1 MSNNINQIIELQQ
14 NDNNKVENGYYKP
27 NLNYNITLYEG
38 DQLSLHSAFCDT
50 VAIENSQ
57 IQLDEDTEISMNF
70 YLYNRLNRD
79 TNVVLFPADP
89 LPQDKPN
96 GDLVFLARPKA
107 GTELLERHIGFFLT
121 VDAKYKGV
129 YYGQCII
136 NFTYEDSTGKPIKGT
151 VKTERG
157 FPQKKNVNNLDVD
170 QNKYVGGFG
179 MGPSANTRD
188 AVIAPDKSN
197 YKFYFFW
204 ILGFPIICRPNTLK
218 IVSILNAD
226 GTPTSGKNANG
237 SPASNLTGFE
247 LPFNGNLSTPPQDEF
262 DPFIFP
268 EGGGEIIY
276 EPVLNNKTFTI
287 PAGKYTADEISSVI
301 SDNCQLVANQQQFT
315 QLVESPF
322 LIESGDQTA
331 SGDIMVKALDGGVIE
346 AYKYNANQWIGASA
360 ISLKFNPNDNK
371 LFWEFI
377 HTPYYDDSGTIIVAF
392 NGSQDN
398 SVEFYGS
405 SNGGIV
411 FNSLEPPSFWQ
422 DKLSFDTSLE
432 VHPQHTSGSLDGDDV
447 QVPVFTVKAS
457 EQFTTAQVIADV
469 GVQKNDNFFL
479 VPTVGT
485 STVKADN
492 EVASAN
498 SNLTSVIPSKTAL
511 FETSADT
518 GFYYLEI
525 NSNYKNDF
533 YTETQNFQTISG
545 IISNYYNVNSYTSAD
560 SSAGIPYVHTGSP
573 VTLSAFE
580 VRILDQ
586 DKRLSDK
593 LGDNNTV
600 FLQLSRANRN
610 LPMIKNAEMKAK
622 K

>member
-14 NDNNKVENGYYKP
+14 TDNNKVENGYFKT
-27 NLNYNITLYEG
+27 NMNYNITLYEG
-38 DQLSLHSAFCDT
+38 DELSLHSAFLDT

-57 IQLDEDTEISMNF
+57 IQIDEDTDVSMNF

-79 TNVVLFPADP
+79 TDIVLFPSDP

-96 GDLVFLARPKA
+96 GDLVFLARPRA
-107 GTELLERHIGFFLT
+107 GQELLERHIGFFLT
-121 VDAKYKGV
+121 VDTDYKGV

-136 NFTYEDSTGKPIKGT
+136 NFQYEDSTGKLIKAT
-151 VKTERG
+151 VQTGRG
-157 FPQKKNVNNLDVD
+157 YPQKKNVNNLDVD

-179 MGPSANTRD
+179 MGASGNTRN
-188 AVIAPDKSN
+188 ATIAPDKSD

-218 IVSILNAD
+218 IVSILNSD
-226 GTPTSGKNANG
+226 GTPTTGKNPNG
-237 SPASNLTGFE
+237 SSATNETGFK
-247 LPFNGNLSTPPQDEF
+247 LPFNGNLSTPPQNEF
-262 DPFIFP
+262 DPYIFP
-268 EGGGEIIY
+268 STGGEVIY
-276 EPVLNNKTFTI
+276 EPVMNTKTFTI
-287 PAGKYTADEISSVI
+287 PKGKYSADEISSVI

-315 QLVESPF
+315 KLVESPF

-331 SGDIMVKALDGGVIE
+331 SQDIMVKALSDGTIE
-346 AYKYNANQWIGASA
+346 AYKYNSNQWIGASA

-371 LFWEFI
+371 MFWEFI
-377 HTPYYDDSGTIIVAF
+377 HTPYYDDNGTIIVSF
-392 NGSQDN
+392 NASQDGN
-398 SVEFYGS
+398 TEFYGS

-411 FNSLEPPSFWQ
+411 FNSLEPASFWQ
-422 DKLSFDTSLE
+422 DKLGFDTSLQI
-432 VHPQHTSGSLDGDDV
+432 HPQHTSGTLDGDDV
-447 QVPVFTVKAS
+447 QVPVFNVQAS
-457 EQFTTAQVIADV
+457 KQFTTAQVIADV
-469 GVQKNDNFFL
+469 GIQKNNNFFK
-479 VPTVGT
+479 VPTIGT
-485 STVKADN
+485 GGASAG

-525 NSNYKNDF
+525 NSNFKNDF
-533 YTETQNFQTISG
+533 YTETQNFNTISG
-545 IISNYYNVNSYTSAD
+545 IISNYYNINSYTSAD
-560 SSAGIPYVHTGSP
+560 SSAGIPYVHTGNP
-573 VTLSAFE
+573 ITLSSFE

-593 LGDNNTV
+593 LGDNNSV
-600 FLQLSRANRN
+600 FLQLTRANRN
-610 LPMIKNAEMKAK
+610 LPMVKNAEINAK

>member
-14 NDNNKVENGYYKP
+14 TDNNKVENGYFKT
-27 NLNYNITLYEG
+27 NMNYNITLYEG
-38 DQLSLHSAFCDT
+38 DELSLHSAFLDT

-57 IQLDEDTEISMNF
+57 IQLDEDVDVTMNF

-79 TNVVLFPADP
+79 VGILEFPANP

-96 GDLVFLARPKA
+96 GNLIFLCKPKT
-107 GTELLERHIGFFLT
+107 GQDLLERHIGFWLT
-121 VDAKYKGV
+121 IDENYKGV

-136 NFTYEDSTGKPIKGT
+136 KFQYEDSTGKLVKGSVET
-151 VKTERG
+151 GRG

-170 QNKYVGGFG
+170 TDKYIGGWG
-179 MGPSANTRD
+179 MGPSGNTRD
-188 AVIAPDKSN
+188 ATIAPDKSD

-218 IVSILNAD
+218 ITELLNQSD
-226 GTPTSGKNANG
+226 GSPTSGKNPNG
-237 SPASNLTGFE
+237 TEATNFTGFK

-262 DPFIFP
+262 DPYIFP
-268 EGGGEIIY
+268 EGGGEVIY
-276 EPVLNNKTFTI
+276 EPVLNTKTFTI

-301 SDNCQLVANQQQFT
+301 SDNCQKVRSQEQFT
-315 QLVESPF
+315 KLVDSPF

-331 SGDIMVKALDGGVIE
+331 TEDIMVKAVEGGVIE
-346 AYKYNANQWIGASA
+346 AYKLNENQWIGASA

-371 LFWEFI
+371 LFWEFL
-377 HTPYYDDSGTIIVAF
+377 HTPYYDDSGTIIVGF
-392 NGSQDN
+392 EKSQN
-398 SVEFYGS
+398 SVVNFYAS

-411 FNSLEPPSFWQ
+411 FNSLEPSSFWI
-422 DKLSFDTSLE
+422 DKLGFDTSLQ
-432 VHPQHTSGSLDGDDV
+432 VHPQHTDGNLAGTDV
-447 QVPVFTVKAS
+447 QAPVFNVEAS
-457 EQFTTAQVIADV
+457 KQFTTAQVIADV
-469 GVQKNDNFFL
+469 GVQKTADFYK
-479 VPTVGT
+479 VPTIGT
-485 STVKADN
+485 GTGQVQ
-492 EVASAN
+492 SAN

-525 NSNYKNDF
+525 NSNFKNDF
-533 YTETQNFQTISG
+533 YTETQNFNTISG
-545 IISNYYNVNSYTSAD
+545 IISNYYNINSYTSAD
-560 SSAGIPYVHTGSP
+560 SSAGIPYVHTGNP
-573 VTLSAFE
+573 ITLSSFE

-593 LGDNNTV
+593 LGDNNSV
-600 FLQLSRANRN
+600 FLQLTRANRN
-610 LPMIKNAEMKAK
+610 LPMVRNAEMKSK